1 MVASAPPGR
10 LAGPFHGRD
19 PQSRGLTPAEPEAV
33 SKREVELQM
42 NSALDKD
49 IEAWE
54 GEGGAAPAPLG
65 VRSISMS
72 GTANQVKWAERI
84 KRQVN
89 AEFDRVAPSFRSVA
103 GKQSDAARANTEA
116 IIAILEE
123 KRAEVMRREQAGYFI
138 HDWQEISDQ
147 VRQMIFHDARYQAI
161 KSNRLQSKRRLK
173 AS

>member
-1 MVASAPPGR
+1 MDR
-10 LAGPFHGRD
+10 Y
-19 PQSRGLTPAEPEAV
+19 
-33 SKREVELQM
+33 
-42 NSALDKD
+42 LDND

-54 GEGGAAPAPLG
+54 GEGGATPAPLG
-65 VRSISMS
+65 GRAISMS
-72 GTANQVKWAERI
+72 GTANQVEWAERI
-84 KRQVN
+84 KLQVN
-89 AEFDRVAPSFRSVA
+89 DEFDRVARSFRSVA
-103 GKQSDAARANTEA
+103 GRQSDAARSATEA